1 MFRLSRARARR
12 TMAARTSSTLVSA
25 ARSDAVWNVAA
36 SAPPGGGACRAGPG
50 HPAPATWPAQGL
62 NLGGRQPGRARLD
75 DRPLEFDR
83 GGVSGQQLEQV
94 THPYRHPLGAMLS
107 PASTTAPPSVGGGWV
122 PLGRGVGV
130 LGCAVGRPG
139 GAGDQR
145 APQPPSSTRSDPVI
159 ESLPGEHRYTAAAAI
174 SAGSISRFTGEDARI
189 TLLSTSSSDKPCAT
203 A

>member
-1 MFRLSRARARR
+1 M
-12 TMAARTSSTLVSA
+12 SA
-25 ARSDAVWNVAA
+25 AGNPAVRASTTGRSNSTVEASLASSSSRWHTPAA
-36 SAPPGGGACRAGPG
+36 IPMG
-50 HPAPATWPAQGL
+50 T
-62 NLGGRQPGRARLD
+62 
-75 DRPLEFDR
+75 
-83 GGVSGQQLEQV
+83 
-94 THPYRHPLGAMLS
+94 MLP
-107 PASTTAPPSVGGGWV
+107 PASTTAPPAAGGGWV
-122 PLGRGVGV
+122 SAAVRVGV
-130 LGCAVGRPG
+130 LGRAVGRLG